1 MLSSKSA
8 AFRSYSQ
15 LALIVIAAGAIYPLL
30 YLRQNFEIS
39 ILESFNITQTQLRYC
54 SSMLGLIF
62 VITYIPSG
70 WLADRFSSRKLLA
83 YSLLAT
89 ALLGVW
95 FSTMPSYS
103 SLLVIYGA
111 WGVATGLTF
120 WSAHIKLVAMLAK
133 KDQQGK
139 FFGILDGGRGLVE
152 ALLAT
157 VAIALF
163 AYVLSQDSG
172 STTIALKQVIYLYI
186 GVLLLVAPLVYWLLD
201 DFEETDEKFCAECG
215 TVIKNKSEI
224 CPKCGVRQI
233 AQPSTLNLGAVA
245 LNGKNRIAA
254 ALFAFMLGAVGGHKF
269 YLGKVGMGFV
279 YLIFFWTFIPA
290 IIAFVE
296 LILFLTMS
304 DEEFTQKHGQVSNSV
319 FMDDLMTVLKHREI
333 WLCAICIV
341 CGYQLFYATYSFAAY
356 LQQNFGLT
364 AVAVGTITVA
374 KLWMRPIGG
383 IAAGFIGDWSSPEK
397 VLSILLVLAS
407 ISLSMMAFLPTT
419 SASIVMLV
427 VVLLIGL
434 LTYGVRGL
442 YWATLGGCNVPNKI
456 KGLAIG
462 MISMIGY
469 FPEMY
474 LPLISAP
481 LLEQYPGGLG
491 YRIYYL
497 IISACGLLGAYAA
510 YLLGRPKPPVKSTG
524 VN

>member
-1 MLSSKSA
+1 LLSSKSA

-62 VITYIPSG
+62 VITYVPSG

-157 VAIALF
+157 VAITLF
-163 AYVLSQDSG
+163 AYVLSQESG
-172 STTIALKQVIYLYI
+172 STSLALKQVIYLYI

-201 DFEETDEKFCAECG
+201 DFEEQSDDS
-215 TVIKNKSEI
+215 NKA
-224 CPKCGVRQI
+224 G
-233 AQPSTLNLGAVA
+233 
-245 LNGKNRIAA
+245 
-254 ALFAFMLGAVGGHKF
+254 
-269 YLGKVGMGFV
+269 
-279 YLIFFWTFIPA
+279 
-290 IIAFVE
+290 
-296 LILFLTMS
+296 
-304 DEEFTQKHGQVSNSV
+304 NSV
-319 FMDDLMTVLKHREI
+319 FMDDLMTILRHREI

-407 ISLSMMAFLPTT
+407 ISLAMMAFLPTT
-419 SASIVMLV
+419 SASVVMLV

-510 YLLGRPKPPVKSTG
+510 YLLARPKPPVKSTEAD
-524 VN
+524 

>member
-1 MLSSKSA
+1 MLSSRSA

-62 VITYIPSG
+62 VVTYAPSG
-70 WLADRFSSRKLLA
+70 WLADRFSSRKLLS
-83 YSLLAT
+83 YSLVAT
-89 ALLGVW
+89 ALLGMW

-103 SLLVIYGA
+103 TLLFIYGA
-111 WGVATGLTF
+111 WGLATGLTF

-133 KDQQGK
+133 KDQQGR

-186 GVLLLVAPLVYWLLD
+186 GVLLVVAPLVYWLLD
-201 DFEETDEKFCAECG
+201 DFEETSVD
-215 TVIKNKSEI
+215 
-224 CPKCGVRQI
+224 
-233 AQPSTLNLGAVA
+233 
-245 LNGKNRIAA
+245 
-254 ALFAFMLGAVGGHKF
+254 
-269 YLGKVGMGFV
+269 
-279 YLIFFWTFIPA
+279 
-290 IIAFVE
+290 
-296 LILFLTMS
+296 
-304 DEEFTQKHGQVSNSV
+304 DGQVSNSV

-341 CGYQLFYATYSFAAY
+341 CGYQLFYATYSFSGY

-397 VLSILLVLAS
+397 VLSILLILAS
-407 ISLSMMAFLPTT
+407 ISLAMMAFLPTT

-481 LLEQYPGGLG
+481 LLEAYPGVLG
-491 YRIYYL
+491 YKIYYL
-497 IISACGLLGAYAA
+497 MISICGLLGAYAA
-510 YLLGRPKPPVKSTG
+510 YLLARPKS
-524 VN
+524 

>member
-1 MLSSKSA
+1 M
-8 AFRSYSQ
+8 
-15 LALIVIAAGAIYPLL
+15 
-30 YLRQNFEIS
+30 RQNFEIS

-62 VITYIPSG
+62 VVTYAPSG
-70 WLADRFSSRKLLA
+70 WLADRFSSRKLLS
-83 YSLLAT
+83 YSLVAT
-89 ALLGVW
+89 ALLGMW

-103 SLLVIYGA
+103 TLLFIYGA
-111 WGVATGLTF
+111 WGLATGLTF

-133 KDQQGK
+133 KDQQGR

-186 GVLLLVAPLVYWLLD
+186 GVLLVVAPLVYWLLD
-201 DFEETDEKFCAECG
+201 DFEETSVD
-215 TVIKNKSEI
+215 
-224 CPKCGVRQI
+224 
-233 AQPSTLNLGAVA
+233 
-245 LNGKNRIAA
+245 
-254 ALFAFMLGAVGGHKF
+254 
-269 YLGKVGMGFV
+269 
-279 YLIFFWTFIPA
+279 
-290 IIAFVE
+290 
-296 LILFLTMS
+296 
-304 DEEFTQKHGQVSNSV
+304 DGQVSNSV

-341 CGYQLFYATYSFAAY
+341 CGYQLFYATYSFSAY

-397 VLSILLVLAS
+397 VLSILLILAS
-407 ISLSMMAFLPTT
+407 ISLAMMAFLPTT

-481 LLEQYPGGLG
+481 LLEAYPGVLG
-491 YRIYYL
+491 YKIYYL
-497 IISACGLLGAYAA
+497 MISICGLLGAYAA
-510 YLLGRPKPPVKSTG
+510 YLLARPKS
-524 VN
+524 

>member
-152 ALLAT
+152 AFLAT

-163 AYVLSQDSG
+163 AYVLSQESG
-172 STTIALKQVIYLYI
+172 STSLALKQVIYLYI
-186 GVLLLVAPLVYWLLD
+186 GVLLLVAPLIYWLLD
-201 DFEETDEKFCAECG
+201 DFEEPSEDS
-215 TVIKNKSEI
+215 NKA
-224 CPKCGVRQI
+224 G
-233 AQPSTLNLGAVA
+233 
-245 LNGKNRIAA
+245 
-254 ALFAFMLGAVGGHKF
+254 
-269 YLGKVGMGFV
+269 
-279 YLIFFWTFIPA
+279 
-290 IIAFVE
+290 
-296 LILFLTMS
+296 
-304 DEEFTQKHGQVSNSV
+304 NSV
-319 FMDDLMTVLKHREI
+319 FMDDLMTILRHREI

>member
-152 ALLAT
+152 AFLAT

-163 AYVLSQDSG
+163 AYVLSQESG
-172 STTIALKQVIYLYI
+172 STSLALKQVIYLYI
-186 GVLLLVAPLVYWLLD
+186 GVLLLVAPLIYWLLD
-201 DFEETDEKFCAECG
+201 DFEEPSEDS
-215 TVIKNKSEI
+215 NKA
-224 CPKCGVRQI
+224 G
-233 AQPSTLNLGAVA
+233 
-245 LNGKNRIAA
+245 
-254 ALFAFMLGAVGGHKF
+254 
-269 YLGKVGMGFV
+269 
-279 YLIFFWTFIPA
+279 
-290 IIAFVE
+290 
-296 LILFLTMS
+296 
-304 DEEFTQKHGQVSNSV
+304 NSV
-319 FMDDLMTVLKHREI
+319 FMDDLMTILRHREI

-524 VN
+524 AN

>member
-1 MLSSKSA
+1 LLSSKSA

-62 VITYIPSG
+62 VITYLPSG

-157 VAIALF
+157 VAITLF
-163 AYVLSQDSG
+163 AYVLSQESG
-172 STTIALKQVIYLYI
+172 STSLALKQVIYLYI

-201 DFEETDEKFCAECG
+201 DFEEQSDDS
-215 TVIKNKSEI
+215 NKA
-224 CPKCGVRQI
+224 G
-233 AQPSTLNLGAVA
+233 
-245 LNGKNRIAA
+245 
-254 ALFAFMLGAVGGHKF
+254 
-269 YLGKVGMGFV
+269 
-279 YLIFFWTFIPA
+279 
-290 IIAFVE
+290 
-296 LILFLTMS
+296 
-304 DEEFTQKHGQVSNSV
+304 NSV
-319 FMDDLMTVLKHREI
+319 FMDDLMTILRHREI

-407 ISLSMMAFLPTT
+407 ISLAMMAFLPTT

-510 YLLGRPKPPVKSTG
+510 YLLARPKPPVKTTG
-524 VN
+524 AN